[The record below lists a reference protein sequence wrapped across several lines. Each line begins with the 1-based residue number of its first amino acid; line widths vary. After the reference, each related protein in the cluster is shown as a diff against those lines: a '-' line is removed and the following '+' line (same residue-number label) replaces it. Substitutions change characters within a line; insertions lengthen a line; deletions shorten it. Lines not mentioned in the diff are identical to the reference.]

1 MKVLIVGGGKVGG
14 HLARVLTSKKDRDS
28 VVVVEL
34 NPAHTQELARET
46 RALVIEG
53 DGTDVRILEEA
64 DCEHAD
70 YLVAVTGSDED
81 NLVACQ
87 LARTAFGCERVLARV
102 NDPRNERT
110 FEALGVPQ
118 VSVTNL
124 FVQILGQHLDVEDLT
139 RVAALGKGE
148 AGLIEIVVPEGRS
161 PAAVAALGLP
171 ESTILAAI
179 RRGDQIIIPKGTD
192 QVKPGDRIMVVT
204 FAENE
209 EEVRAVIRGEYR

>member
-1 MKVLIVGGGKVGG
+1 VKVVVIGGGKVGG
-14 HLARVLTSKKDRDS
+14 HLAGVLTEKKAS

-34 NPAHTQELARET
+34 SET
-46 RALVIEG
+46 RARSLAQQSKALVIEG

-64 DCEHAD
+64 DCAHAD

-110 FEALGVPQ
+110 FEALGVPR
-118 VSVTNL
+118 VSVTGL
-124 FVQILGQHLDVEDLT
+124 FVQLLGQHLDVQDLN
-139 RVAALGKGE
+139 RVAALGHGE
-148 AGLIEIVVPEGRS
+148 AALIEIEVPPGRS

-171 ESTILAAI
+171 DSTVLAAI
-179 RRGDQIIIPKGTD
+179 RRDDRVIIPTGTD
-192 QVKPGDRIMVVT
+192 QVQPGDKVMVVT
-204 FAENE
+204 FIHNE
-209 EEVRAVIRGEYR
+209 EQVRAVIRGEYR

>member
-1 MKVLIVGGGKVGG
+1 MRVVIVGGGKVGS
-14 HLARVLTSKKDRDS
+14 HLARVLASERDS
-28 VVVVEL
+28 VVVVEM
-34 NPAHTQELARET
+34 NPTRGQELASQSRV
-46 RALVIEG
+46 LVIEG

-64 DCEHAD
+64 DCRHAD

-110 FEALGVPQ
+110 FAALDVPS

-124 FVQILGQHLDVEDLT
+124 LVQILGQHLDVGDVN
-139 RVAALGKGE
+139 RVAALGEGQ
-148 AGLIEIVVPEGRS
+148 AGLVEIEVPRDRS

-171 ESTILAAI
+171 DSTVLAAI
-179 RRGDQIIIPKGTD
+179 RRDGEILIPRGQD
-192 QVKPGDRIMVVT
+192 QVMPGDRIMVVT
-204 FAENE
+204 FTHNE
-209 EEVRAVIRGEYR
+209 EEVRAVIRGEY